1 MRIDGK
7 INVAISIRVID
18 NQSRLPLIV
27 WQGNPFDV
35 ASNADSPYKF
45 SVSTER
51 LEQHK
56 LVSKRATDHADIDNI
71 SLSRRRTNF
80 VGSSF
85 ELIGGYRSK

>member
-1 MRIDGK
+1 MWIDSK

-18 NQSRLPLIV
+18 NQSRLPLEI
-27 WQGNPFDV
+27 WQCDPFDV
-35 ASNADSPYKF
+35 ATNTDSPYKF
-45 SVSTER
+45 SVSTEC
-51 LEQHK
+51 LQQHK